1 MKKRITALLLA
12 LLCLGGT
19 AACGQKA
26 PAADTPDSSTEQPLD
41 TQNKTETGGETAETP
56 SGEAN
61 GTPVSGEA
69 AAAPN
74 PADNTAAAER
84 YVNNLPLESQVAQMF
99 FARCP
104 ETDAASLAGQYDIGG
119 YILFGRD
126 FEGQTP
132 DSITATIQSYQDAAA
147 TPMLIGVDE
156 EGGTVVRISSNPNF
170 RAVKFHSPQA
180 LYNEGGF
187 DLITS
192 DTKEKDELLASI
204 GVNVNFAPVC
214 DVSTNPNDFINARA
228 FGKDASQT
236 SEYVRTVVKQM
247 LADGTGMVLKHFPG
261 YGNNV
266 DTHTGIAIDERS
278 IDSFRSSDFLPF
290 QAGIDAGAQ
299 SVLVSH
305 NVVNCMDSELPASLS
320 PAVHEILRDELGFDG
335 VIMTD
340 DLIMEAITDYTGGE
354 SAAVLAVQ
362 AGNDMLVSSDFVT
375 QYNAVL
381 NAVKDGTISEERIR
395 ESAVRVVRWKMDLG
409 LMEAAH

>member
-1 MKKRITALLLA
+1 MKKRMLSLLLA
-12 LLCLGGT
+12 ALCLAGM
-19 AACGQKA
+19 AACGQDA
-26 PAADTPDSSTEQPLD
+26 PAEPTSSEAVIPENAEPEPPAPDP
-41 TQNKTETGGETAETP
+41 AEL
-56 SGEAN
+56 
-61 GTPVSGEA
+61 
-69 AAAPN
+69 
-74 PADNTAAAER
+74 
-84 YVNNLPLESQVAQMF
+84 YVNNLPLETQVAQMF

-104 ETDAASLAGQYDIGG
+104 DVDAAALAAEYDIGG

-132 DSITATIQSYQDAAA
+132 DSVTATIQSYQDAAA

-156 EGGTVVRISSNPNF
+156 EGGTVVRVSANPAF
-170 RAVKFHSPQA
+170 RAEKFRSPQA

-192 DTKEKDELLASI
+192 DTREKDELLSSI

-214 DVSTNPNDFINARA
+214 DVSTDPNDFMNARA

-236 SEYVRTVVKQM
+236 SEFVRTVVGQM
-247 LADGTGMVLKHFPG
+247 LADNTGMVLKHFPG
-261 YGNNV
+261 YGNNI
-266 DTHTGIAIDERS
+266 DTHTGIATDDRPIET
-278 IDSFRSSDFLPF
+278 FRESDFLPF
-290 QAGIDAGAQ
+290 AAGIEAGAQ

-305 NVVNCMDSELPASLS
+305 NIVTCMDSELPASLS
-320 PAVHEILRDELGFDG
+320 PAVHDILRDELGFEG

-354 SAAVLAVQ
+354 NAAVLAVQ

-381 NAVKDGTISEERIR
+381 AAVQDGTISEDRIR
-395 ESAVRVVRWKMDLG
+395 ESAIRVIRWKMDLG
-409 LMEAAH
+409 LLEEAK

>member
-1 MKKRITALLLA
+1 MRKPITALLLA
-12 LLCLGGT
+12 LLCLGST
-19 AACGQKA
+19 TACGQEDTI
-26 PAADTPDSSTEQPLD
+26 PPEDAA
-41 TQNKTETGGETAETP
+41 
-56 SGEAN
+56 
-61 GTPVSGEA
+61 GTPVSGDA
-69 AAAPN
+69 ASPDTAPPEPD
-74 PADNTAAAER
+74 PAEL
-84 YVNNLPLESQVAQMF
+84 YVNNLPIEAQVAQMF

-104 ETDAASLAGQYDIGG
+104 EVDAAALAGEYDIGG

-126 FEGQTP
+126 FEGQTRE
-132 DSITATIQSYQDAAA
+132 SVTETIQSYQDAAA

-170 RAVKFHSPQA
+170 RASKFRSPQS

-192 DTKEKDELLASI
+192 DTKEKDALLASI

-214 DVSTNPNDFINARA
+214 DVSTNPNDFMNARS

-236 SEYVRTVVKQM
+236 SEFVRTVVGQM
-247 LADGTGMVLKHFPG
+247 LADNTGMVLKHFPG
-261 YGNNV
+261 YGNNI
-266 DTHTGIAIDERS
+266 DTHTGIATDDRPIET
-278 IDSFRSSDFLPF
+278 FRESDFLPF
-290 QAGIDAGAQ
+290 QAGIAAGAQ

-305 NVVNCMDSELPASLS
+305 NIVTCMDSELPASLS
-320 PAVHEILRDELGFDG
+320 PAVHDILRDELGFEG

-354 SAAVLAVQ
+354 NAAVLAVQ

-381 NAVKDGTISEERIR
+381 AAVQDGTISEDRIR
-395 ESAVRVVRWKMDLG
+395 ESAIRVIRWKMELG
-409 LMEAAH
+409 LLDAAK